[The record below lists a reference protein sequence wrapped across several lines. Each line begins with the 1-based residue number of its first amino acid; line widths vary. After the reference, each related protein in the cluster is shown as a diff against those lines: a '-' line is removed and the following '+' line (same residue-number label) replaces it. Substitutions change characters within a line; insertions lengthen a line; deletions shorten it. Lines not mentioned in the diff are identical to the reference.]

1 MTTFDRERLADQLE
15 IRQLAADY
23 ARGVDVP
30 DGKRVADLF
39 LPDGVLRICHRG
51 KSEPVGER
59 VGREAIA
66 SAMDGLT
73 RYEKTMHVVANQYI
87 DLSGDSATGETY
99 CLAHHIREVEGKG
112 LMNYVMAIR
121 YLDQYSR
128 ADEGWRIA
136 VRELQVEFTED
147 RPVTGP

>member
-1 MTTFDRERLADQLE
+1 MTTLDLARLADQLE
-15 IRQLAADY
+15 LRQIAADY
-23 ARGVDVP
+23 ARGVDIP
-30 DGKRVADLF
+30 DGKQVADLF

-51 KSEPVGER
+51 KAEPFAER
-59 VGREAIA
+59 VGRDAIGA
-66 SAMDGLT
+66 AMAGLT
-73 RYEKTMHVVANQYI
+73 RYEKTMHVIANQYI
-87 DLSGDSATGETY
+87 DVDGDSATGETY

-121 YLDQYSR
+121 YLDEYSR
-128 ADEGWRIA
+128 TGEGWKIA